1 MPADYIIRSIDML
14 RVTIFPPA
22 IVPQLVAPLPLVGT
36 STNMIVFHMPVCLEG
51 DELPPMVRGLP
62 LTYQAPPFVTPGAGM
77 LEVQLT
83 PLNKTLQTKNGGKA
97 ILIKGGQFPARLMVV
112 APAMQ
117 PTPAGPI
124 PDPVLT
130 KPGIA
135 EFITSN
141 YFVKAW

>member
-1 MPADYIIRSIDML
+1 
-14 RVTIFPPA
+14 
-22 IVPQLVAPLPLVGT
+22 
-36 STNMIVFHMPVCLEG
+36 
-51 DELPPMVRGLP
+51 
-62 LTYQAPPFVTPGAGM
+62 M